1 MHAIFL
7 IQADACHTDPRVV
20 TAIVWQECGPQA
32 GYMRTSREIMLQ
44 KQKKIKFNKTWLNI
58 YKKNVF

>member
-44 KQKKIKFNKTWLNI
+44 KQKKDKI
-58 YKKNVF
+58 